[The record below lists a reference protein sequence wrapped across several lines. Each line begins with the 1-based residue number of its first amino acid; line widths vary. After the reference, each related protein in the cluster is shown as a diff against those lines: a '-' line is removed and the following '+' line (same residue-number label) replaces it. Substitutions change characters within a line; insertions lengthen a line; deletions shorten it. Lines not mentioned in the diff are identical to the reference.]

1 MLRRLRSHLNWL
13 KDEQEVESLICA
25 QGVCSLEKVKGLP
38 AVRYTRRS
46 TAQLANA
53 EKEWECKT
61 GVSLFVLIWD
71 AAF

>member
-1 MLRRLRSHLNWL
+1 M
-13 KDEQEVESLICA
+13 ESLICA
-25 QGVCSLEKVKGLP
+25 QVVCPLEKVKGLP

-61 GVSLFVLIWD
+61 GVSQFVLIWD
-71 AAF
+71 ADC